1 MQWFILW
8 LPFIAAILVSSIVIF
23 IATTLLNR
31 HNQELTADQRLP
43 RQLSVIALIIICLI
57 AIILT
62 LPVSESSRN
71 QVLALLGVMVSGVLA
86 FSSTTI
92 VTNLMAGAVLKFNR
106 PFRTGDFIRCNHYF
120 GRVSEKGLLD
130 TEIQTEQR
138 DLISIANNYL
148 IANPVTVIR
157 ASGTLVTADVSIGYD
172 VHHNT
177 VTNYLEQASAN
188 AGLTDGFV
196 QVIAL
201 GDFSVN
207 YRVSGLLTEIKGLL
221 SAKSRLHTAILDEFH
236 QHGVEIMSPN
246 VVAQRPTDPA
256 KAFIPTLSSMNN
268 KADAKKDEKHESVAF
283 DKAEEAEQHELALE
297 TKQEHLAALTEAIAK
312 ASSPEEKAALQN
324 KIKVCEDDIARVI
337 AAQSETQE
345 SR

>member
-1 MQWFILW
+1 MQWLPQW
-8 LPFIAAILVSSIVIF
+8 YPFITTLLVSSVVIF
-23 IATTLLNR
+23 VASLLVARINKA
-31 HNQELTADQRLP
+31 LTADQRLP
-43 RQLSVIALIIICLI
+43 RQLSFIAVIIICLI

-92 VTNLMAGAVLKFNR
+92 VTNLMAGVVLKFNR
-106 PFRTGDFIRCNHYF
+106 PFRTGDFIRCNDYF

-148 IANPVTVIR
+148 INNPVTVIR

-172 VHHNT
+172 VHHDT
-177 VTNYLEQASAN
+177 VTQLLEQASTH
-188 AGLTDGFV
+188 AGLSEGFV
-196 QVIAL
+196 QVTAL

-221 SAKSRLHTAILDEFH
+221 SAKSRLHTAILDELH
-236 QHGVEIMSPN
+236 NNGVEILSPN
-246 VVAQRPTDPA
+246 VVAQRITDPSR
-256 KAFIPTLSSMNN
+256 AFIPEPRATIKN
-268 KADAKKDEKHESVAF
+268 DAVKDEIPEELAF
-283 DKAEEAEQHELALE
+283 DKAEQAEQHELELE
-297 TKQEHLAALTEAIAK
+297 AKKAQREQLTVARDNATDQD
-312 ASSPEEKAALQN
+312 EKTRL
-324 KIKVCEDDIARVI
+324 
-337 AAQSETQE
+337 QE
-345 SR
+345 SITAIDEEITGLIADHSKISDAR

>member
-1 MQWFILW
+1 MQWLPQW
-8 LPFIAAILVSSIVIF
+8 YPFITTLLVSSVVIF
-23 IATTLLNR
+23 VASLLVARINKA
-31 HNQELTADQRLP
+31 LTADQRLP
-43 RQLSVIALIIICLI
+43 RQLSFIAVIIICLI

-92 VTNLMAGAVLKFNR
+92 VTNLMAGVVLKFNR
-106 PFRTGDFIRCNHYF
+106 PFRTGDFIRCNDYF

-148 IANPVTVIR
+148 INNPVTVIR

-172 VHHNT
+172 VHHDT
-177 VTNYLEQASAN
+177 VTQLLEQASTH
-188 AGLTDGFV
+188 AGLSEGFV
-196 QVIAL
+196 QVTAL

-221 SAKSRLHTAILDEFH
+221 SAKSRLHTAILDELH
-236 QHGVEIMSPN
+236 NNGVEILSPN
-246 VVAQRPTDPA
+246 VVAQRITDPSR
-256 KAFIPTLSSMNN
+256 AFIPEPRATIKN
-268 KADAKKDEKHESVAF
+268 DAVKDEIPEELAF
-283 DKAEEAEQHELALE
+283 DKAEQAEQHELELE
-297 TKQEHLAALTEAIAK
+297 AKKAQREQLTVARDNATDQDEKTRLQGSITAID
-312 ASSPEEKAALQN
+312 EEITGLIADHS
-324 KIKVCEDDIARVI
+324 KISDAR
-337 AAQSETQE
+337 
-345 SR
+345 

>member
-1 MQWFILW
+1 MQWFLPW
-8 LPFIAAILVSSIVIF
+8 LPFVAAILVSSIVIF
-23 IATTLLNR
+23 IANTLLNR

-172 VHHNT
+172 VHHTT

-196 QVIAL
+196 QVVAL

-207 YRVSGLLTEIKGLL
+207 YRISGLLTEIKSLL
-221 SAKSRLHTAILDEFH
+221 SARSRLHRAILDEFH
-236 QHGVEIMSPN
+236 KHGVEIMSPN
-246 VVAQRPTDPA
+246 VVAQRPTDPT
-256 KAFIPTLSSMNN
+256 KAFIPTLSGM
-268 KADAKKDEKHESVAF
+268 KATVEAERDEKHEKVAF
-283 DKAEEAEQHELALE
+283 DKAEEAEQHELALQ
-297 TKQEHLAALTEAIAK
+297 TKQENLTALTAAFAK
-312 ASSPEEKAALQN
+312 ASSPEEKAALQS
-324 KIKVCEDDIARVI
+324 KITACENDIERVI
-337 AAQSETQE
+337 AAQTEAKE

>member
-1 MQWFILW
+1 MQWLPQW
-8 LPFIAAILVSSIVIF
+8 YPFITTLLVSSVVIF
-23 IATTLLNR
+23 IASLLVARINKT
-31 HNQELTADQRLP
+31 LTADQRLP
-43 RQLSVIALIIICLI
+43 RQLSFIAVIIICLI

-92 VTNLMAGAVLKFNR
+92 VTNLMAGVVLKFNH
-106 PFRTGDFIRCNHYF
+106 PFRTGDFIRCNDYF

-148 IANPVTVIR
+148 INNPVTVIR

-172 VHHNT
+172 VHHDK
-177 VTNYLEQASAN
+177 VTQLLEQASTH
-188 AGLTDGFV
+188 AGLSEGFV
-196 QVIAL
+196 QVTAL

-221 SAKSRLHTAILDEFH
+221 SAKSRLHTAILDELH
-236 QHGVEIMSPN
+236 NNGVEILSPN
-246 VVAQRPTDPA
+246 VVAQRITDPTR
-256 KAFIPTLSSMNN
+256 AFIPEPRATIKNN
-268 KADAKKDEKHESVAF
+268 AVKDEIPEELAF
-283 DKAEEAEQHELALE
+283 DKAEQAEQHELELE
-297 TKQEHLAALTEAIAK
+297 AKKAQREQLTVACDNATDQD
-312 ASSPEEKAALQN
+312 EKTRL
-324 KIKVCEDDIARVI
+324 
-337 AAQSETQE
+337 QE
-345 SR
+345 SITAIDEEITGLIADHSKISDAR

>member
-1 MQWFILW
+1 MQWLPQW
-8 LPFIAAILVSSIVIF
+8 YPFITTLLVSSVVIF
-23 IATTLLNR
+23 IASLLVTRINKA
-31 HNQELTADQRLP
+31 LTADQRLP
-43 RQLSVIALIIICLI
+43 RQLSFIAVIIICLI

-92 VTNLMAGAVLKFNR
+92 VTNLMAGVVLKFNR
-106 PFRTGDFIRCNHYF
+106 PFRTGDFIRCNDYF

-148 IANPVTVIR
+148 INNPVTVIR

-172 VHHNT
+172 VHHDT
-177 VTNYLEQASAN
+177 VTQLLEQASTH
-188 AGLTDGFV
+188 AGLSEGFV
-196 QVIAL
+196 QVTAL

-221 SAKSRLHTAILDEFH
+221 SAKSRLHTAILDELH
-236 QHGVEIMSPN
+236 NNGVEILSPN
-246 VVAQRPTDPA
+246 VVAQRITDPSR
-256 KAFIPTLSSMNN
+256 AFIPETRATIKN
-268 KADAKKDEKHESVAF
+268 DAVKDEIPEELAF
-283 DKAEEAEQHELALE
+283 DKAEQAEQHELELE
-297 TKQEHLAALTEAIAK
+297 AKKAQREQLTVARDNATDQD
-312 ASSPEEKAALQN
+312 EKTRL
-324 KIKVCEDDIARVI
+324 
-337 AAQSETQE
+337 QE
-345 SR
+345 SITAIDEEITGLIADHSKISDAR